1 MNSVNQTNAK
11 RFVVLAALL
20 GMLATVSYGAPVVLS
35 NGVPVTGISGSAGS
49 ELFYTIEVP
58 AGQDELEISTT
69 GGTGDVDLYVRQG
82 SPPTTTS
89 YDYRPYEI
97 GNEETVTVTNP
108 APGTWHIMLRGY
120 TAYAGVTLQATYSAA
135 IVITPLADGVPVTGL
150 AATEGTEKYF
160 QIDLPAGQTKLE
172 IAISGGTG
180 DADLYVKLGALP
192 TSTDYDYRPYLFG
205 NDETVTVSNP
215 AGGTWYI
222 MIRAYNAYADLTVL
236 ASYGGGVGTVLE
248 NGVPVPN
255 LSGSAGDEKM
265 YRIDVPAGQISLEI
279 KMSGGTGDADLYVKF
294 GSQPTISDYDYRPFL
309 AGNDETVTV
318 STPAGGT
325 WYIMVR
331 GYSAYAGVTLVA
343 TYGGVVTL
351 QDGVPIPNLSGGLN
365 SEKFY
370 KLEVPTGQSNLLF
383 RTSGGTGNVDVYIR
397 RGAMPTTSTWDHRL
411 MLPGNNESVNIAN
424 PQAGTWYVML
434 KGTQAYSGVTLEG
447 DYSLGGKVTLL
458 SNNVPV
464 PGIAGPASS
473 EQFYKIEVPAGQAK
487 LEIKMAGGTGDADLY
502 VKFGAVPTTSDY
514 DYRPYLIGNDETVTV
529 NNPTPGSWFIMIRAY
544 QAFTGVTLVASYGG
558 VTPPPVIPL
567 SNGVPVPGI
576 AGAAGSEKHYKIDVP
591 TGQASLEIMISG
603 GTGDVDLYV
612 RQGAK
617 PTTSEWDYRPYLI
630 GNNETVTI
638 GTPAAGT
645 YYIMLRG
652 YTAYTGVTL
661 KATYVPLP
669 DPVIVLSNGV
679 PKTGLS
685 GAAGSEKHYKI
696 DVPAA
701 QATLTFKMSSG
712 AGNADLYVR
721 KGAKATTSSWDY
733 RPYLPG
739 NDESVAITN
748 PAAATW
754 YVMIRGRDAYSGVR
768 LVATYG
774 IPGKGNDFTTDPHCV
789 ALWKF
794 ENNALVFD
802 SIGSN
807 DLENNGASVETGD
820 FKEGAGCAD
829 FKVGQSDWMSIDD
842 ADLSAKFPTKNGG
855 GSVKMSLC
863 FWMKPRSFP
872 FGTTMISKYLMLTDD
887 RSWRVFMRA
896 AGSDGY
902 LKIAFGKAGGDN
914 FDEYKFD
921 APEQQFPRD
930 RWYHV
935 AFTYKEADRSFH
947 VRMWDDTAGI
957 VLIDHVGVTE
967 SRMAVTDAPLILGGI
982 PLRSEFYD
990 GLLDE
995 VVVFDDILT
1004 TAQIDQIRQ
1013 GNYKHTP

>member
-1 MNSVNQTNAK
+1 MNSVNETNAK

-35 NGVPVTGISGSAGS
+35 NGVPVTGVFGSAGS
-49 ELFYTIEVP
+49 EQFYTIEVP
-58 AGQDELEISTT
+58 AGQDELEISTS
-69 GGTGDVDLYVRQG
+69 GGTGDVDLYVRRG

-89 YDYRPYEI
+89 YDYRPYEV
-97 GNEETVTVTNP
+97 GNEETVTVANP
-108 APGTWHIMLRGY
+108 VPGTWHIMLRGY

-135 IVITPLADGVPVTGL
+135 IVITPLANGVPVPGL
-150 AATEGTEKYF
+150 AGTEGTEKYF
-160 QIDLPAGQTKLE
+160 QIDVPAGQTKLE
-172 IAISGGTG
+172 IAMSGGTG

-192 TSTDYDYRPYLFG
+192 TTSSYDYRPYLFG
-205 NDETVTVSNP
+205 NNETVTINNP
-215 AGGTWYI
+215 AAGTWYI
-222 MIRAYNAYADLTVL
+222 MIRAYNAYTGLTL
-236 ASYGGGVGTVLE
+236 LGSYGGGVGTLLE

-255 LSGSAGDEKM
+255 LSGSAGGEKI
-265 YRIDVPAGQISLEI
+265 YRIDVPAGQTNLEI
-279 KMSGGTGDADLYVKF
+279 KISGGTGDADLYVKF
-294 GSQPTISDYDYRPFL
+294 GSRPTISDYDYRPFL

-318 STPAGGT
+318 SAPTGGT

-343 TYGGVVTL
+343 TYGGVFTL

-370 KLEVPTGQSNLLF
+370 KLDVPSGQSNLLF

-397 RGAMPTTSTWDHRL
+397 RGAQPTTSTWDHRL
-411 MLPGNNESVNIAN
+411 MLPGNNESVNIGN

-434 KGTQAYSGVTLEG
+434 KGTQAYNGVTLEG
-447 DYSLGGKVTLL
+447 DYSLGGKVILL

-464 PGIAGPASS
+464 PDIAGPASS
-473 EQFYKIEVPAGQAK
+473 EQFYKIEVPGGQSK
-487 LEIKMAGGTGDADLY
+487 LEIKMSGGTGDADLY
-502 VKFGAVPTTSDY
+502 VKLGSLPTTSDY
-514 DYRPYLIGNDETVTV
+514 DYRPYLIGNEETVTV
-529 NNPTPGSWFIMIRAY
+529 NNPTGGTWFIMIRGY
-544 QAFTGVTLVASYGG
+544 QAFTGVTLVATYG
-558 VTPPPVIPL
+558 VAPPEVILL

-576 AGAAGSEKHYKIDVP
+576 AGAAGSEKHYKIVVP
-591 TGQASLEIMISG
+591 AGQASLEIMTSG

-612 RQGAK
+612 RKDVKA
-617 PTTSEWDYRPYLI
+617 TSTEWDYRPYLI

-638 GTPAAGT
+638 DTPAAGT
-645 YYIMLRG
+645 YYVMLRG
-652 YTAYTGVTL
+652 YTAYDGVTL
-661 KATYVPLP
+661 KATYIAAPA
-669 DPVIVLSNGV
+669 PVIVLSNGV

-696 DVPAA
+696 DVPAD
-701 QATLTFKMSSG
+701 QIILTFKMSG
-712 AGNADLYVR
+712 GTGNADLYIR
-721 KGAKATTSSWDY
+721 KGAKATPSSWDY

-739 NDESVAITN
+739 NDESVEITN

-754 YVMIRGRDAYSGVR
+754 YVMVRGRDAYSDVR

-794 ENNALVFD
+794 ENNTLVVD

-807 DLENNGASVETGD
+807 DLENNGVTVQTGD

-842 ADLSAKFPTKNGG
+842 ADLSAKFPTKSGG
-855 GSVKMSLC
+855 GSVQMSLC
-863 FWMKPRSFP
+863 FWMKPRGFP
-872 FGTTMISKYLMLTDD
+872 FGSTMISKYLMLTDD

-896 AGSDGY
+896 TGSNGY
-902 LKIAFGKAGGDN
+902 LKLALGKAGGDN

-947 VRMWDDTAGI
+947 VRVWDDTAGI
-957 VLIDHVGVTE
+957 VLYDHVGIAA

-982 PLRSEFYD
+982 PLRSEYYD

-1004 TAQIDQIRQ
+1004 TQQIDQIRQ
-1013 GNYKHTP
+1013 GSYSHTE